1 MLRLASQ
8 HTQLR
13 EELLEIAEAFPV
25 TCGDAGADAFSAL
38 EIAVLVFQ
46 RSQEAITGERSAEL
60 LALYKQLFRR
70 HEVQRMADVL
80 SLARKIR
87 RQALLSDS
95 ELTPLDPLD
104 DVTDAVLA
112 SESVDDIEIRLAL
125 RQQLASELDYPE
137 PSSGMLYETTANLS
151 PQTVQRV
158 KSAVLAR
165 DTVAN
170 RQVWMVEDINWTRY
184 VEKRYAS
191 QFDSFR
197 EVWAEGQNYLG
208 FCSGM
213 FKEGPETLDGE
224 VLTILRKALGSE
236 PMNAEGT
243 LRKIKIN
250 DGQYY
255 QASDALKS
263 ARKVAEDALMLR
275 LTQAAEVEPEV

>member
-1 MLRLASQ
+1 M
-8 HTQLR
+8 
-13 EELLEIAEAFPV
+13 
-25 TCGDAGADAFSAL
+25 
-38 EIAVLVFQ
+38 
-46 RSQEAITGERSAEL
+46 
-60 LALYKQLFRR
+60 RR
-70 HEVQRMADVL
+70 NE
-80 SLARKIR
+80 
-87 RQALLSDS
+87 
-95 ELTPLDPLD
+95 
-104 DVTDAVLA
+104 
-112 SESVDDIEIRLAL
+112 VDDIEIRLAL

-184 VEKRYAS
+184 LEQRYAS

-197 EVWAEGQNYLG
+197 VMWAEGQEYLD
-208 FCSGM
+208 FCVGA
-213 FKEGPETLDGE
+213 FNEGPEALDSE
-224 VLTILRKALGSE
+224 VLTFLHTELGAD

-243 LRKIKIN
+243 LRKIEIN
-250 DGQYY
+250 DGQYQ
-255 QASDALKS
+255 QASDALKN